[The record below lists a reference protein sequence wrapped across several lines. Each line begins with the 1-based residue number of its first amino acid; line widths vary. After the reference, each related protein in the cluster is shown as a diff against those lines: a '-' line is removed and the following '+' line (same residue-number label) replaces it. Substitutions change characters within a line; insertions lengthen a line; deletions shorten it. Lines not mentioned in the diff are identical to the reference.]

1 MVIADER
8 ATPAPDVGGSGT
20 SSPRM
25 NFKFKFDKSIIGI
38 LPFLA
43 FLGYF
48 LLYPIAA
55 IVSASIHD
63 NKHHVTLALY
73 GNLFT
78 GNYREAFLSSFKLA
92 FYSMIVAGIAGALIC
107 WAVVKTSGVVR
118 TITSSAAGVLANT
131 GGVPLAFMFIA
142 AFGQEGLIT
151 KLLLHVFRWDLYA
164 GSFDLYN
171 FWGILLVYCFFQI
184 PLMVII
190 FTPAL
195 ENLKVEW
202 VEANESLGGS
212 KFQYFR
218 HVLIPVLLPSFISA
232 CLLLFAS
239 AFSAFATAAA
249 LSNGSIPLV
258 PLLIGNLVNGNVI
271 PDEAN
276 QGDALAMGMVIVSLF
291 VIAGY
296 LLLLRV
302 TRKR

>member
-1 MVIADER
+1 MVIADEL
-8 ATPAPDVGGSGT
+8 AAPTRTTGGSG
-20 SSPRM
+20 SSRLS
-25 NFKFKFDKSIIGI
+25 FKFDKSILGL
-38 LPFLA
+38 LPIFL

-48 LLYPIAA
+48 LLYPIAS
-55 IVSASIHD
+55 IISSSIHD
-63 NKHHVTLALY
+63 NNHHLTLSLY
-73 GNLFT
+73 GNLFS
-78 GNYREAFLSSFKLA
+78 GNYRTAFTGSFKLA
-92 FYSMIVAGIAGALIC
+92 FYSMIVSGIAGALIC

-151 KLLLHVFRWDLYA
+151 KLLLHVFHWDLYG

-171 FWGILLVYCFFQI
+171 FWGILLVYCFFQV

-195 ENLKVEW
+195 ENLRVEW
-202 VEANESLGGS
+202 MEANESLGGS

-249 LSNGSIPLV
+249 MSNGSIPLV
-258 PLLIGNLVNGNVI
+258 PLFIGNLVNGNVI
-271 PDEAN
+271 AGQEN
-276 QGDALAMGMVIVSLF
+276 QGDAMAMGMVIVSLF
-291 VIAGY
+291 VIAAY

>member
-1 MVIADER
+1 MVIADELTSPIPTR
-8 ATPAPDVGGSGT
+8 GGRGT
-20 SSPRM
+20 SRSTP
-25 NFKFKFDKSIIGI
+25 KFKFDKSLLGL
-38 LPFLA
+38 LPLFL

-48 LLYPIAA
+48 LLYPIAS
-55 IVSASIHD
+55 IISASIHD
-63 NKHHVTLALY
+63 NKHHLTLSLY
-73 GNLFT
+73 GNLFQ
-78 GNYREAFLSSFKLA
+78 GNYRDAFTGSFKLA
-92 FYSMIVAGIAGALIC
+92 FYSMIVSGIAGALIC
-107 WAVVKTSGVVR
+107 WSVVKTTGVVR

-151 KLLLHVFRWDLYA
+151 KLLLHVFHWDLYG

-195 ENLKVEW
+195 ENLLVEW
-202 VEANESLGGS
+202 IEANESLGGT

-218 HVLIPVLLPSFISA
+218 HVLIPVLLPSFLSA

-249 LSNGSIPLV
+249 MSNGSIPLV
-258 PLLIGNLVNGNVI
+258 PLFIGNLVNGNVI
-271 PDEAN
+271 AGQEN
-276 QGDALAMGMVIVSLF
+276 QGDAMAMGMVIVSLF
-291 VIAGY
+291 VIAAY

>member
-1 MVIADER
+1 MVIADDR
-8 ATPAPDVGGSGT
+8 IAPTPTKGGSNV
-20 SSPRM
+20 SRIR
-25 NFKFKFDKSIIGI
+25 FDKSIVG
-38 LPFLA
+38 LVPFFL

-55 IVSASIHD
+55 IVSASLHD
-63 NKHHVTLALY
+63 NRHHLTLSLY
-73 GNLFT
+73 HNLFF
-78 GNYREAFLSSFKLA
+78 GNYRDAFIGSFKLA
-92 FYSMIVAGIAGALIC
+92 FYSMLVAGIAGAIIC
-107 WAVVKTSGVVR
+107 WAVVKTNGVVR

-151 KLLLHVFRWDLYA
+151 KLLLKVFHWDLYA

-195 ENLKVEW
+195 ENLKIEW
-202 VEANESLGGS
+202 VEANESLGGT

-218 HVLIPVLLPSFISA
+218 HVLIPVLLPSFFSA

-249 LSNGSIPLV
+249 MSNGTIPLV

-271 PDEAN
+271 PSEAN
-276 QGDALAMGMVIVSLF
+276 QGDALAMGMVIVSLV

-296 LLLLRV
+296 LLLLRL

>member
-1 MVIADER
+1 MLIADDR
-8 ATPAPDVGGSGT
+8 AVLTQQTGGGGS
-20 SSPRM
+20 SRVKPI
-25 NFKFKFDKSIIGI
+25 KFDKSILG
-38 LPFLA
+38 LVPFFL

-48 LLYPIAA
+48 MLYPIAA
-55 IVSASIHD
+55 IVSASLH
-63 NKHHVTLALY
+63 NNEHHLTLSLY
-73 GNLFT
+73 GNLFS
-78 GNYREAFLSSFKLA
+78 GNYRDAFIGSFKLA
-92 FYSMIVAGIAGALIC
+92 FYSMLVSGIAGALIC

-151 KLLLHVFRWDLYA
+151 KFLLKVFHWDLYA

-195 ENLKVEW
+195 ENLKIEW

-212 KFQYFR
+212 KYQYFR
-218 HVLIPVLLPSFISA
+218 HILIPVLLPSFLSA

-249 LSNGSIPLV
+249 MSNGTIPLV

-271 PDEAN
+271 PSEAN
-276 QGDALAMGMVIVSLF
+276 QGDALAMGMVLVSLV
-291 VIAGY
+291 VIGGY